1 MIKKIRDSKLQNDDS
16 IIWVLWASGIL
27 MIAFIPDVVFYI
39 SKLLGFL
46 APINLIFLIL
56 IYFSYILLFNLFLK
70 VSVIRANQK
79 DLIHEL
85 AFLKE
90 ELDKND

>member
-1 MIKKIRDSKLQNDDS
+1 
-16 IIWVLWASGIL
+16 
-27 MIAFIPDVVFYI
+27 
-39 SKLLGFL
+39 
-46 APINLIFLIL
+46 
-56 IYFSYILLFNLFLK
+56 LK

-90 ELDKND
+90 ELDKNDWFINYNTDL